1 MSKGKWLKGKKT
13 PDPAYQRLPVGLREA
28 TLLDLIKP
36 IPRTRGNM
44 TLNEY
49 QDAANKFVAFPDTYT
64 ITYPA
69 LGLASEA
76 GEVCDKIKKAIR
88 DRHSLSFAE
97 LPDMVAPEL
106 GDVLWYVA
114 VLASNL
120 GLELEDLARGNIDKL
135 TSRKDR
141 GKIGGSGD
149 DR

>member
-1 MSKGKWLKGKKT
+1 MSKGRWLKGRHE
-13 PDPAYQRLPVGLREA
+13 PAYRRLPNGLREE

-36 IPRTRGNM
+36 IPRTSGNM

-49 QDAANKFVAFPDTYT
+49 QKLANEYVAFPDSYT

-88 DRHSLSFAE
+88 DRKTLSFAE
-97 LPDMVAPEL
+97 LPSMVAPEI
-106 GDVLWYVA
+106 GDVLWYCA
-114 VLASNL
+114 VLCSNL
-120 GLELEDLARGNIDKL
+120 GLELEEVAGGNIDKL
-135 TSRKDR
+135 KSRKERDVI
-141 GKIGGSGD
+141 KGSGD